1 MASMEKTTGNVA
13 TEKVTSTQGQH
24 NAVDETSAAIN
35 NEHNMS
41 VRQSLRFWWKA
52 IVFSFVIS
60 LCVVMEGYDTS
71 LMNKF
76 FAFQPFRNKFGDE
89 IDADG
94 NKLVSSRWQTIIL
107 NGTQVG
113 CILGLIVNGY
123 ITEWIGYKKTMIG
136 SMLFMTGAIFIPFFS
151 TGLEMFLVGGII
163 QGLPWG
169 VFQTLAISYAADL
182 CPTHLRG
189 YMTSWINMC
198 WVIGGL
204 LSTGILTGL
213 MKNTTQWGYR
223 IPFALQWIWPIPIIL
238 ATFLAPESPWWLVRQ
253 GRIDEAKAA
262 IRQITTPTDGV
273 EFDLDAHVEMMVV
286 TDQYEKQVG
295 AGTNYWH
302 LFRGSDLHRTEVS
315 AMAFITQA
323 LCGVPFMGF
332 GTQFMQGVGLSQDD
346 SFHLTI
352 GQDCLGL
359 VGCFIAWW
367 IMTRFGRRPIYLVGL
382 SAIFI
387 ILLIVGFIG
396 LAPSTNEN
404 ASLAGGVL
412 IILMIFCFQLSLG
425 PICYSLAA
433 EIPSSR
439 LRVKTVALS
448 RASYNSIVFV
458 TNTIMPKMVGKNDW
472 NWGAKGGFFW
482 AGIALLFIA
491 WGYFRLPEPKG
502 FTYSELDLMFEHKV
516 SARKFTREAAD
527 ALKPALTDVAMQYE
541 KQNGVERVE
550 SHA

>member
-52 IVFSFVIS
+52 IVFSFFMS

-396 LAPSTNEN
+396 LAPSTNKN

>member
-1 MASMEKTTGNVA
+1 MATVEKSEGHVTERTTSHG
-13 TEKVTSTQGQH
+13 H
-24 NAVDETSAAIN
+24 NNIAADTDAAIN

-41 VRQSLRFWWKA
+41 VRQSIRFWWKA

-76 FAFQPFRNKFGDE
+76 FAFQPFRNKFGDQV
-89 IDADG
+89 DADG
-94 NKLVSSRWQTIIL
+94 DKIVSSRWQTIIL

-113 CILGLIVNGY
+113 CIIGLIINGY
-123 ITEWIGYKKTMIG
+123 VTEYIGYKKTMVG
-136 SMLFMTGAIFIPFFS
+136 SMIFMTAAVFIPFFS
-151 TGLEMFLVGGII
+151 TGLEMFLAGGIV

-182 CPTHLRG
+182 CPTHLRA

-223 IPFALQWIWPIPIIL
+223 IPFALQWIWPIPIIA
-238 ATFLAPESPWWLVRQ
+238 ATLLAPESPWWLVRQ
-253 GRIDEAKAA
+253 GRIEEAKAA
-262 IRQITTPTDGV
+262 IGKITTPTEGI

-286 TDQYEKQVG
+286 TDAFEKQVS

-302 LFRGSDLHRTEVS
+302 LFRGSDLHRSEVS

-332 GTQFMQGVGLSQDD
+332 GTQFLQGVGLSQSD

-382 SAIFI
+382 SAIFL
-387 ILLIVGFIG
+387 ILLIVGFLG
-396 LAPSTNEN
+396 LAPPTNKS
-404 ASLAGGVL
+404 ASLAGGIM
-412 IILMIFCFQLSLG
+412 IILMIFCFQVSFSLT
-425 PICYSLAA
+425 
-433 EIPSSR
+433 IPTILWESFHDLKHSDPP
-439 LRVKTVALS
+439 S
-448 RASYNSIVFV
+448 QSGNFV
-458 TNTIMPKMVGKNDW
+458 HTNHHT
-472 NWGAKGGFFW
+472 
-482 AGIALLFIA
+482 
-491 WGYFRLPEPKG
+491 
-502 FTYSELDLMFEHKV
+502 TQC
-516 SARKFTREAAD
+516 TRE
-527 ALKPALTDVAMQYE
+527 DVQIISLN
-541 KQNGVERVE
+541 KI
-550 SHA
+550 

>member
-1 MASMEKTTGNVA
+1 MSTEKTDGHVA
-13 TEKVTSTQGQH
+13 ERVTSAHGH
-24 NAVDETSAAIN
+24 NLADDTNTAIN

-41 VRQSLRFWWKA
+41 VRESIRFWWKA

-76 FAFQPFRNKFGDE
+76 FAFTPFRNRFGDQV
-89 IDADG
+89 DAEG
-94 NKLVSSRWQTIIL
+94 EKLVSARWQTIIL

-113 CILGLIVNGY
+113 CILGLIINGY
-123 ITEWIGYKKTMIG
+123 VTEWIGYKKTMIG
-136 SMLFMTGAIFIPFFS
+136 SMLFMIGAVFIPFFS

-213 MKNTTQWGYR
+213 MKNVTQWGYR
-223 IPFALQWIWPIPIIL
+223 VPFALQWIWPIPIIL
-238 ATFLAPESPWWLVRQ
+238 ATLLAPESPWWLVRQ
-253 GRIDEAKAA
+253 GRVDDAKAA
-262 IRQITTPTDGV
+262 IRKITTPTAGV

-286 TDQYEKQVG
+286 TDKYEKQVS

-367 IMTRFGRRPIYLVGL
+367 IMTRCGRRPIYLVGL
-382 SAIFI
+382 SAIFL
-387 ILLIVGFIG
+387 ILLIVGFLG
-396 LAPSTNEN
+396 LAPSTNKS
-404 ASLAGGVL
+404 ASLAGGIM

-448 RASYNSIVFV
+448 RAAYNSIVFV

-482 AGIALLFIA
+482 AGIALLFIV

-502 FTYSELDLMFEHKV
+502 FAYSELDLMFEHRV
-516 SARKFTREAAD
+516 SARKFTRETAD
-527 ALKPALTDVAMQYE
+527 SLKPALTEVAMQHE
-541 KQNGVERVE
+541 KETGVERTV
-550 SHA
+550 SRS

>member
-1 MASMEKTTGNVA
+1 MASVEKTTGHVA
-13 TEKVTSTQGQH
+13 AERVTSTQGH
-24 NAVDETSAAIN
+24 NTGDDTNAAIN

-76 FAFQPFRNKFGDE
+76 FAFQPFRNRFGDE
-89 IDADG
+89 VDADG
-94 NKLVSSRWQTIIL
+94 NKLVSARWQTIIL

-113 CILGLIVNGY
+113 CILGLIINGY
-123 ITEWIGYKKTMIG
+123 ITEWIGYKKTMIA
-136 SMLFMTGAIFIPFFS
+136 SMVFMTAAIFIPFFS

-182 CPTHLRG
+182 CPMHLRG

-213 MKNTTQWGYR
+213 MQNTTQWGYR
-223 IPFALQWIWPIPIIL
+223 VPFALQWIWPIPIIA

-253 GRIDEAKAA
+253 GRIDEAKQA
-262 IRQITTPTDGV
+262 IRAITTPTEGI

-295 AGTNYWH
+295 SGTNYWH
-302 LFRGSDLHRTEVS
+302 LFQGSDLHRTEVS

-382 SAIFI
+382 TAIFI
-387 ILLIVGFIG
+387 ILMIVGFIG
-396 LAPSTNEN
+396 LAPPTNKS

-482 AGIALLFIA
+482 AGIALLFIL
-491 WGYFRLPEPKG
+491 WGYFRLPEAKG

-527 ALKPALTDVAMQYE
+527 SLKPALTETAMQYE

>member
-13 TEKVTSTQGQH
+13 AERVTSAQGQH
-24 NAVDETSAAIN
+24 NAGDETSAAIN

-89 IDADG
+89 VDADG
-94 NKLVSSRWQTIIL
+94 NRLVSSRWQTIIL

-113 CILGLIVNGY
+113 CILGLIINGY

-136 SMLFMTGAIFIPFFS
+136 SMVFMTGAIFIPFFS

-262 IRQITTPTDGV
+262 IRQITTPTEGI
-273 EFDLDAHVEMMVV
+273 EFDLDAHVEMMIV

-396 LAPSTNEN
+396 LAPSTNKS

-527 ALKPALTDVAMQYE
+527 SLKPALTDVAMQYE

>member
-1 MASMEKTTGNVA
+1 
-13 TEKVTSTQGQH
+13 
-24 NAVDETSAAIN
+24 
-35 NEHNMS
+35 MS

-76 FAFQPFRNKFGDE
+76 FAFTPFKERFGDE
-89 IDADG
+89 VDADG
-94 NKLVSSRWQTIIL
+94 NRLVSARWQTIIL

-113 CILGLIVNGY
+113 CILGLIINGY
-123 ITEWIGYKKTMIG
+123 VTEWLGYKRTLVG
-136 SMLFMTGAIFIPFFS
+136 SMIVMIGAIFIPFFS
-151 TGLEMFLVGGII
+151 TSLEMFLVGGII

-182 CPTHLRG
+182 CPTHLRA

-213 MKNTTQWGYR
+213 MKNETQWGYR
-223 IPFALQWIWPIPIIL
+223 IPFALQWIWPIPIIV
-238 ATFLAPESPWWLVRQ
+238 ATLMAPESPWWLVRQ
-253 GRIDEAKAA
+253 GRIQEAKEA
-262 IRQITTPTDGV
+262 ISKITTPTEGV
-273 EFDLDAHVEMMVV
+273 HFDLDAHVEMMVV
-286 TDQYEKQVG
+286 TNEYEKQVG

-302 LFRGSDLHRTEVS
+302 LFQGSDLHRTEVS

-332 GTQFMQGVGLSQDD
+332 GTQFLLGVGLSQDD
-346 SFHLTI
+346 SFYLTV

-359 VGCFIAWW
+359 VGCLIAWR
-367 IMTRFGRRPIYLVGL
+367 IMTKFGRRPMYLVGL
-382 SAIFI
+382 CAIFT

-396 LAPSTNEN
+396 LAPSTNKG
-404 ASLAGGVL
+404 AGYAGGVL
-412 IILMIFCFQLSLG
+412 IILMIFCFQLSIG

-458 TNTIMPKMVGKNDW
+458 TNTIMPKMVGKNEW

-482 AGIALLFIA
+482 AGIALLFII

-527 ALKPALTDVAMQYE
+527 ALKPALTDVAMQNE
-541 KQNGVERVE
+541 KQSAIERVD
-550 SHA
+550 SRP

>member
-1 MASMEKTTGNVA
+1 MSGFDDKTVDHMAERVN
-13 TEKVTSTQGQH
+13 STAMDVSTADGT
-24 NAVDETSAAIN
+24 NAAIH
-35 NEHNMS
+35 NEHRMT

-60 LCVVMEGYDTS
+60 LAVVMEGYDTS

-76 FAFQPFRNKFGDE
+76 FAFEPFRNRFGDQVNP
-89 IDADG
+89 DG
-94 NKLVSSRWQTIIL
+94 GMLVSSRWQTIIL

-113 CILGLIVNGY
+113 CILGLIINGY
-123 ITEWIGYKKTMIG
+123 ITEWIGYKKTMVV
-136 SMLFMTGAIFIPFFS
+136 SMVVMTGAIFIPFFS
-151 TGLEMFLVGGII
+151 TSLEMFLIGGII

-182 CPTHLRG
+182 CPMHLRG

-204 LSTGILTGL
+204 FSTGVLTGL
-213 MKNTTQWGYR
+213 MKNTSQWGYR

-238 ATFLAPESPWWLVRQ
+238 ATLLAPESPWWLVRQ
-253 GRIDEAKAA
+253 GRVEEARAA
-262 IRQITTPTDGV
+262 ISKLTAPQEGI

-286 TDQYEKQVG
+286 TDQYEKEVS

-332 GTQFMQGVGLSQDD
+332 GTQFLQGVGLSQDD

-367 IMTRFGRRPIYLVGL
+367 IMTKFGRRKMYLTGL
-382 SAIFI
+382 SAISL

-396 LAPSTNEN
+396 LAPKTNKS
-404 ASLAGGVL
+404 ASLAGGIL
-412 IILMIFCFQLSLG
+412 IILMIFCFQLSIG
-425 PICYSLAA
+425 PICYTLAA

-458 TNTIMPKMVGKNDW
+458 TNTIMPKMVGVNDW

-482 AGIALLFIA
+482 AGIAVLFIV
-491 WGYFRLPEPKG
+491 WGYLRLPESKG
-502 FTYSELDLMFEHKV
+502 LTYSELDLLFEHKV
-516 SARKFTREAAD
+516 SSRKFTRENAD
-527 ALKPALTDVAMQYE
+527 ALKPALTDVAMHTE
-541 KQNGVERVE
+541 KQANIERVE

>member
-1 MASMEKTTGNVA
+1 MDKVEGHLAEHVTATT
-13 TEKVTSTQGQH
+13 SH
-24 NAVDETSAAIN
+24 HVDEDTAAAIQ

-41 VRQSLRFWWKA
+41 VRQSIRFWWKA

-76 FAFQPFRNKFGDE
+76 FAFQPFRNRFGDE
-89 IDADG
+89 ADAEG
-94 NKLVSSRWQTIIL
+94 NKLVSARWQTIIL

-113 CILGLIVNGY
+113 CILGLIINGY
-123 ITEWIGYKKTMIG
+123 MTEWIGYKKTMIG
-136 SMLFMTGAIFIPFFS
+136 SMVFMVGAIFIPFFS
-151 TGLEMFLVGGII
+151 TGLDMFLVGGII

-182 CPTHLRG
+182 CPMHLRG

-213 MKNTTQWGYR
+213 MQNTTEWGYR
-223 IPFALQWIWPIPIIL
+223 APFAVQWIWPIPIML
-238 ATFLAPESPWWLVRQ
+238 ATFLAPESPWWLVRK
-253 GRIDEAKAA
+253 GRIEEAKVA
-262 IRQITTPTDGV
+262 IRKITTPTTSV
-273 EFDLDAHVEMMVV
+273 EFSLDAHVEMMVV
-286 TDQYEKQVG
+286 TDKYEKQVG

-332 GTQFMQGVGLSQDD
+332 GTQFLQGVGLSEND

-359 VGCFIAWW
+359 VGCIIAWW
-367 IMTRFGRRPIYLVGL
+367 IMTRFGRRPIYLAGL
-382 SAIFI
+382 TAIFT
-387 ILLIVGFIG
+387 ILLIVGFLG
-396 LAPSTNEN
+396 LASPTNQS
-404 ASLAGGVL
+404 ASLTGGIL

-448 RASYNSIVFV
+448 RASYNTIVFA
-458 TNTIMPKMVGKNDW
+458 TNTMMPKMVGKNDW

-482 AGIALLFIA
+482 AAIALLFIV

-502 FTYSELDLMFEHKV
+502 FTYSELDLLFEHSI
-516 SARKFTREAAD
+516 SARNFTKEAAD
-527 ALKPALTDVAMQYE
+527 ALKPELTDVAHQHE
-541 KQNGVERVE
+541 KANTVERFE
-550 SHA
+550 SRA

>member
-1 MASMEKTTGNVA
+1 MASMEKNEGHVA
-13 TEKVTSTQGQH
+13 ERVASAPGH
-24 NAVDETSAAIN
+24 HAVDDTSAAIN

-41 VRQSLRFWWKA
+41 VRESLRFWWKA

-76 FAFQPFRNKFGDE
+76 FAFTPFKNKFGDQV
-89 IDADG
+89 DVDG
-94 NKLVSSRWQTIIL
+94 NKIISSRWQTIIL

-113 CILGLIVNGY
+113 CILGLIINGY
-123 ITEWIGYKKTMIG
+123 ITEWFGYKKTMVA
-136 SMLFMTGAIFIPFFS
+136 SMLFMAAAVCIPFFS

-213 MKNTTQWGYR
+213 MKNNTQWGYR
-223 IPFALQWIWPIPIIL
+223 IPFALQWIWPFPIIA
-238 ATFLAPESPWWLVRQ
+238 ATLLAPESPWWLVRK
-253 GRIDEAKAA
+253 GRINEAKEA
-262 IRQITTPTDGV
+262 IRKITTPTDGI
-273 EFDLDAHVEMMVV
+273 EFDLDAHVEMMIV
-286 TDQYEKQVG
+286 TNEYEKQVG
-295 AGTNYWH
+295 SGTNYWH
-302 LFRGSDLHRTEVS
+302 LFKGSDLHRTEVS
-315 AMAFITQA
+315 AMAFITQS

-332 GTQFMQGVGLSQDD
+332 GTQFMQSVGLSQGD
-346 SFHLTI
+346 SFHLTV

-367 IMTRFGRRPIYLVGL
+367 IMTRFGRRPIYLAGL
-382 SAIFI
+382 SAITI

-396 LAPSTNEN
+396 LAPSTNKS

-482 AGIALLFIA
+482 AGISSLFIV

-502 FTYSELDLMFEHKV
+502 FTYSELDLMFEHNV

-527 ALKPALTDVAMQYE
+527 ALKPNLTDVAMHYE
-541 KQNGVERVE
+541 KQNNVERVE
-550 SHA
+550 SRA

>member
-1 MASMEKTTGNVA
+1 MASVEKTTGHVA
-13 TEKVTSTQGQH
+13 AERVTSTQGH
-24 NAVDETSAAIN
+24 NTGDDTNAAIN

-41 VRQSLRFWWKA
+41 VQQSLRFWWKA

-76 FAFQPFRNKFGDE
+76 FAFQPFRNRFGDE
-89 IDADG
+89 VDADG
-94 NKLVSSRWQTIIL
+94 NKLVSARWQTIIL

-113 CILGLIVNGY
+113 CILGLIINGY
-123 ITEWIGYKKTMIG
+123 ITEWIGYKKTMIA
-136 SMLFMTGAIFIPFFS
+136 SMVFMTAAIFIPFFS

-182 CPTHLRG
+182 CPMHLRG

-213 MKNTTQWGYR
+213 MQNTTQWGYR
-223 IPFALQWIWPIPIIL
+223 VPFALQWIWPIPIIA

-253 GRIDEAKAA
+253 GRIDEAKQA
-262 IRQITTPTDGV
+262 IRQITTPTEGI

-295 AGTNYWH
+295 SGTNYWH
-302 LFRGSDLHRTEVS
+302 LFQGSDLHRTEVS

-387 ILLIVGFIG
+387 ILMIVGFIG
-396 LAPSTNEN
+396 LAPSSNKS

-482 AGIALLFIA
+482 AGIALLFIL
-491 WGYFRLPEPKG
+491 WGYFRLPEAKG

-527 ALKPALTDVAMQYE
+527 SLKPALTETAMQYE

>member
-1 MASMEKTTGNVA
+1 MASVEKTEAQVA
-13 TEKVTSTQGQH
+13 ENVTSH
-24 NAVDETSAAIN
+24 ASNPADDTSAAIS
-35 NEHNMS
+35 NEQNMT
-41 VRQSLRFWWKA
+41 VRQALRFWSKA
-52 IVFSFVIS
+52 IVFSFIIS

-76 FAFQPFRNKFGDE
+76 FAFTPFRNRFGDQV
-89 IDADG
+89 DVDG

-113 CILGLIVNGY
+113 CILGLIINGY

-136 SMLFMTGAIFIPFFS
+136 SMVFMIGAVFIPFFS

-182 CPTHLRG
+182 CPLQLRG

-213 MKNTTQWGYR
+213 MKNATQWGYR
-223 IPFALQWIWPIPIIL
+223 VPFAIQWIWPIPIIA
-238 ATFLAPESPWWLVRQ
+238 ATLLAPESPWWLVRQ
-253 GRIDEAKAA
+253 GRIDEAKDA
-262 IRQITTPTDGV
+262 IRKITTPTEGV
-273 EFDLDAHVEMMVV
+273 KFDLDAHVEMMIV

-315 AMAFITQA
+315 AMAFMTQA

-332 GTQFMQGVGLSQDD
+332 GTQFMLGVGLSEDD

-382 SAIFI
+382 TSIFL
-387 ILLIVGFIG
+387 ILLIVGFLG
-396 LAPSTNEN
+396 LAPQSNKS
-404 ASLAGGVL
+404 AGLAGGIL

-482 AGIALLFIA
+482 AGIALLFIV

-502 FTYSELDLMFEHKV
+502 FTYSELDVMFEHRV
-516 SARKFTREAAD
+516 SARRFTREVAD
-527 ALKPALTDVAMQYE
+527 SLKPALRDTALQFE
-541 KQNGVERVE
+541 KQNNIERVE
-550 SHA
+550 SRA

>member
-1 MASMEKTTGNVA
+1 MASKDKAEAQVA
-13 TEKVTSTQGQH
+13 EHVTSHGPAT
-24 NAVDETSAAIN
+24 VDDTDAAIN
-35 NEHNMS
+35 NEHNMT

-52 IVFSFVIS
+52 IIFSFIIS

-76 FAFQPFRNKFGDE
+76 FAFQPFCDRFGDQV
-89 IDADG
+89 DAQG
-94 NKLVSSRWQTIIL
+94 TRIVSSRWQTIIL

-113 CILGLIVNGY
+113 CILGLILNGY
-123 ITEWIGYKKTMIG
+123 VTEWIGYKKTMIG
-136 SMLFMTGAIFIPFFS
+136 SMLFMTGAVFIPFFS

-169 VFQTLAISYAADL
+169 IFQTLAISYAADL

-204 LSTGILTGL
+204 LSTGILSGL
-213 MKNTTQWGYR
+213 MKNQTQWGYR
-223 IPFALQWIWPIPIIL
+223 IPFALQWIWPIPIL
-238 ATFLAPESPWWLVRQ
+238 TATLLAPESPWWLVRQ
-253 GRIDEAKAA
+253 GRIDEAKDA
-262 IRQITTPTDGV
+262 IRKITTPIEGV
-273 EFDLDAHVEMMVV
+273 CFDLDAHVEMMVV
-286 TDQYEKQVG
+286 TNQYEKQVS

-315 AMAFITQA
+315 SMAFITQA

-332 GTQFMQGVGLSQDD
+332 GTQWMRSVGLSQNDA
-346 SFHLTI
+346 FHLTV

-367 IMTRFGRRPIYLVGL
+367 IMTRFGRRPMYLVGL
-382 SAIFI
+382 TSIFL
-387 ILLIVGFIG
+387 ILMIVGFIG
-396 LAPSTNEN
+396 LTPPSNKS
-404 ASLAGGVL
+404 AGLAGGIM

-482 AGIALLFIA
+482 AGIAVLFII

-527 ALKPALTDVAMQYE
+527 ALKPVLRDTAAQYE
-541 KQNGVERVE
+541 KQNDVDR
-550 SHA
+550 S

>member
-387 ILLIVGFIG
+387 ILLIVGFID
-396 LAPSTNEN
+396 LAPSTNKN

>member
-1 MASMEKTTGNVA
+1 MPELDDKAVGHVAERVESTTTGHGA
-13 TEKVTSTQGQH
+13 TDGT
-24 NAVDETSAAIN
+24 NAAIH
-35 NEHNMS
+35 NEHKMTI
-41 VRQSLRFWWKA
+41 RQSLRFWWKA

-60 LCVVMEGYDTS
+60 LAVVMEGYDTS

-76 FAFQPFRNKFGDE
+76 FAFEPFKNRFGDE
-89 IDADG
+89 TNPEG
-94 NKLVSSRWQTIIL
+94 GRVVSSRWQTIIL

-113 CILGLIVNGY
+113 CILGLIINGY
-123 ITEWIGYKKTMIG
+123 ITEWIGYKKTMVV
-136 SMLFMTGAIFIPFFS
+136 SMVVMTGAIFIPFFS
-151 TGLEMFLVGGII
+151 TSLEMFLVGGII

-204 LSTGILTGL
+204 FSTGVLTGL
-213 MKNTTQWGYR
+213 MKNTSQWGYR

-238 ATFLAPESPWWLVRQ
+238 ATLLAPESPWWLVRQ
-253 GRIDEAKAA
+253 GRVEEARAA
-262 IRQITTPTDGV
+262 ISKLTAPHEGI
-273 EFDLDAHVEMMVV
+273 EFDLDAHVEMMVA
-286 TDQYEKQVG
+286 TDRFEKEVS
-295 AGTNYWH
+295 AGSNYWH

-332 GTQFMQGVGLSQDD
+332 GTQFLQGVGLSQDD

-367 IMTRFGRRPIYLVGL
+367 IMTKFGRRKMYLTGL
-382 SAIFI
+382 SAISL

-396 LAPSTNEN
+396 LAPKSNKS
-404 ASLAGGVL
+404 ASLAGGIL
-412 IILMIFCFQLSLG
+412 IILMIFCFQLSIG
-425 PICYSLAA
+425 PICYTLAA

-458 TNTIMPKMVGKNDW
+458 TNTIMPKMVGVNDW

-482 AGIALLFIA
+482 AGIAVLFII
-491 WGYFRLPEPKG
+491 WGYFRLPESKG
-502 FTYSELDLMFEHKV
+502 LTYSELDLLFEHKV
-516 SARKFTREAAD
+516 SSRKFNRENAE
-527 ALKPALTDVAMQYE
+527 ALKPVLVGIVMQHE
-541 KQNGVERVE
+541 KQADVERVE

>member
-1 MASMEKTTGNVA
+1 MASMEKNEGHVA
-13 TEKVTSTQGQH
+13 ERVTSAPGPH
-24 NAVDETSAAIN
+24 VVDDTSAAIS

-41 VRQSLRFWWKA
+41 VRESLRFWWKA

-76 FAFQPFRNKFGDE
+76 FAFQPFRNKFGDQV
-89 IDADG
+89 DADG
-94 NKLVSSRWQTIIL
+94 QKIISARWQTIIL

-113 CILGLIVNGY
+113 CILGLIINGY
-123 ITEWIGYKKTMIG
+123 ITEWIGYKKTMVA
-136 SMLFMTGAIFIPFFS
+136 SMLFMAAAVCIPFFS

-213 MKNTTQWGYR
+213 MKNNTQWGYR
-223 IPFALQWIWPIPIIL
+223 IPFALQWIWPVPIIA
-238 ATFLAPESPWWLVRQ
+238 ATLLAPESPWWLVRK
-253 GRIDEAKAA
+253 GRINEAKEA
-262 IRQITTPTDGV
+262 IRKITTPTDGV

-286 TDQYEKQVG
+286 TNEYEKQVG
-295 AGTNYWH
+295 SGTNYWH

-315 AMAFITQA
+315 AMAFITQS

-346 SFHLTI
+346 SFHLTV

-359 VGCFIAWW
+359 MGCVMAWW
-367 IMTRFGRRPIYLVGL
+367 IMTRFGRRPIYLTGL
-382 SAIFI
+382 SAITI

-396 LAPSTNEN
+396 LAPSTNKS
-404 ASLAGGVL
+404 ASLAGGIL
-412 IILMIFCFQLSLG
+412 IILMVFCFQLSLG

-482 AGIALLFIA
+482 AGISSLFIV

-527 ALKPALTDVAMQYE
+527 ALKPNLTDVATQYE
-541 KQNGVERVE
+541 KQNNVERVE
-550 SHA
+550 SRA

>member
-1 MASMEKTTGNVA
+1 MASTMKGEGHVA
-13 TEKVTSTQGQH
+13 ERVESASAHYVTDDT
-24 NAVDETSAAIN
+24 NTAID
-35 NEHNMS
+35 NERNMT

-76 FAFQPFRNKFGDE
+76 FAFTPFKNRFGDQV
-89 IDADG
+89 DADG
-94 NKLVSSRWQTIIL
+94 IPLVSSRWQTIIL

-113 CILGLIVNGY
+113 CILGLIINGY

-136 SMLFMTGAIFIPFFS
+136 SMVFMTGAILIPFFS
-151 TGLEMFLVGGII
+151 TSLEMFLVGGII

-182 CPTHLRG
+182 CPIHLRG

-213 MKNTTQWGYR
+213 MKNNSQWGYR
-223 IPFALQWIWPIPIIL
+223 IPFALQWVWPIPIIL
-238 ATFLAPESPWWLVRQ
+238 ATLLAPESPWWLVRQ
-253 GRIDEAKAA
+253 GRNGRSQSRDPQNHHAYS
-262 IRQITTPTDGV
+262 GV
-273 EFDLDAHVEMMVV
+273 QFDVDSHVEMMVV
-286 TDQYEKQVG
+286 TNQYEKEVG

-315 AMAFITQA
+315 AMAFVTQA
-323 LCGVPFMGF
+323 LVGTTFMGF
-332 GTQFMQGVGLSQDD
+332 GVQFFLGVGLKQED
-346 SFHLTI
+346 SFYLTV

-359 VGCFIAWW
+359 IGCFIAWW
-367 IMTRFGRRPIYLVGL
+367 IMTRFGRRPIYLTGL
-382 SAIFI
+382 CAIFL
-387 ILLIVGFIG
+387 ILLIVGFLG
-396 LAPSTNEN
+396 LAPPTNES
-404 ASLAGGVL
+404 AGLAGGIFIV
-412 IILMIFCFQLSLG
+412 LMIFCFQLSLG

-458 TNTIMPKMVGKNDW
+458 TNTIMPKMVGRNDW

-482 AGIALLFIA
+482 AGIAALFIV

-502 FTYSELDLMFEHKV
+502 FTYSELDLLFEHRV
-516 SARKFTREAAD
+516 SARKFTRERVEV
-527 ALKPALTDVAMQYE
+527 LRPALGGGVGKLDE
-541 KQNGVERVE
+541 KESIERVGDG
-550 SHA
+550 A

>member
-1 MASMEKTTGNVA
+1 MNT
-13 TEKVTSTQGQH
+13 TEKVDGHVAERVASAPGQH
-24 NAVDETSAAIN
+24 AVDDTNAAIN

-41 VRQSLRFWWKA
+41 VRQSIRFWWKA

-76 FAFQPFRNKFGDE
+76 FAFDPFKNKFGDE
-89 IDADG
+89 VDADG
-94 NKLVSSRWQTIIL
+94 NKLVSARWQTIIL

-113 CILGLIVNGY
+113 CILGLVINGY
-123 ITEWIGYKKTMIG
+123 VTEWIGYKKTMIG
-136 SMLFMTGAIFIPFFS
+136 SMVVMIGAIFIPFFS

-182 CPTHLRG
+182 CPMHLRG

-204 LSTGILTGL
+204 FSTGVLTGL

-223 IPFALQWIWPIPIIL
+223 IPFALQWIWPLPIIA
-238 ATFLAPESPWWLVRQ
+238 ATLMAPESPWWLVRQ
-253 GRIDEAKAA
+253 GRVDEAKAA
-262 IRQITTPTDGV
+262 IRKITTPTDGI

-295 AGTNYWH
+295 TGSNYWH
-302 LFRGSDLHRTEVS
+302 LFKGSDLHRTEVS

-332 GTQFMQGVGLSQDD
+332 GTQFMRGVGLSQDD
-346 SFHLTI
+346 SFHLTV

-359 VGCFIAWW
+359 IGCFIAWW

-382 SAIFI
+382 TAIFTV
-387 ILLIVGFIG
+387 LLIVGFIG
-396 LAPSTNEN
+396 LAPETNKS
-404 ASLAGGVL
+404 AKLAGGIM

-425 PICYSLAA
+425 PICYTLAA

-448 RASYNSIVFV
+448 RASYNSIVFF
-458 TNTIMPKMVGKNDW
+458 TNWLMPKMVGVNEW

-491 WGYFRLPEPKG
+491 WGYFRLPESRG
-502 FTYSELDLMFEHKV
+502 FTYSELDLLFEHRV

-527 ALKPALTDVAMQYE
+527 SLKPALAETAAHYE
-541 KQNGVERVE
+541 KQNGTERLE
-550 SHA
+550 SRA